1 MTPKK
6 KTPPPLAAWLSE
18 VAISAGAKRTC
29 VICRDHGP
37 DTEAGKAVSE
47 FLALGADERHGVSFT
62 TFVREFLL
70 GRLGMHHTAQ
80 TWISHITRCLGR
92 GEQL

>member
-1 MTPKK
+1 MSPKK
-6 KTPPPLAAWLSE
+6 KTPPPLSAWLAD
-18 VAISAGAKRTC
+18 VAAGAGAKRTC

-37 DTEAGKAVSE
+37 ESAAGKAVSE
-47 FLALGADERHGVSFT
+47 FLVLDTEARRGVSFT

-70 GRLGMHHTAQ
+70 GRLGTHHTAQ